1 MSDPSRPPVPARS
14 ALDRSAVERVL
25 ARAAELQGA
34 GTDAPDA
41 GALTE
46 AQVIEVAREAG
57 IAPDLVRRA
66 IAEERTRVVLPEEHG
81 LAARLAGPGAVSA
94 ARIIRGTPAQVA
106 GAIEPWLEREAC
118 LRVLRRIGERTL
130 WEPRSDFVGNLK
142 RGLSGNEARVLR
154 GLSSF
159 ALTVTDAGDG
169 QTLVRLDADLSGS
182 RRQRLAAGTATTTGG
197 ALAGAGMLG
206 VGVVAH
212 ALLAVVVPIA
222 ALPVLAGAGVGWALA
237 RSHRARAERVQMA
250 LEHVLDQLERGELGP
265 GRGAPLL
272 DVLHEVRRALR

>member
-1 MSDPSRPPVPARS
+1 MPNDPRPPLPARP
-14 ALDRSAVERVL
+14 ALDRAAVERVL

-34 GTDAPDA
+34 GAEAPET

-46 AQVIEVAREAG
+46 AQVLEVAREAG

-81 LAARLAGPGAVSA
+81 LAARIAGPGTVSA
-94 ARIIRGTPAQVA
+94 ARIVRGAPAQVA
-106 GAIEPWLEREAC
+106 GTLEPWLEREAC
-118 LRVLRRIGERTL
+118 LRVLRRVGERTL

-142 RGLSGNEARVLR
+142 RGLSGNEARILR
-154 GLSSF
+154 GLSAL
-159 ALTVTDAGDG
+159 ALTMTDAGEG
-169 QTLVRLDADLSGS
+169 QTLVRLDADLSGG
-182 RRQRLAAGTATTTGG
+182 RRQRLTAGSVAATGG
-197 ALAGAGMLG
+197 ALAGAGMIG

-222 ALPVLAGAGVGWALA
+222 ALPLLAGAGVGWALA
-237 RSHRARAERVQMA
+237 RGHRTRAERVQMA

-272 DVLHEVRRALR
+272 DVLHEMRRALR

>member
-14 ALDRSAVERVL
+14 ALDRAAVERVL

-34 GTDAPDA
+34 GADTPDV

-46 AQVIEVAREAG
+46 AQVVEVAREAG
-57 IAPDLVRRA
+57 IAPELVRRA

-81 LAARLAGPGAVSA
+81 IAARLAGPGTVSA
-94 ARIIRGTPAQVA
+94 ARVVRGTPAQVA
-106 GAIEPWLEREAC
+106 ATIEPWLEREAC

-154 GLSSF
+154 GLSAL

-197 ALAGAGMLG
+197 VLASAGMLG

-222 ALPVLAGAGVGWALA
+222 ALPLLAGAGAGWALA

-250 LEHVLDQLERGELGP
+250 LEHVLDQLERDELGP

>member
-1 MSDPSRPPVPARS
+1 MPDRPPVPARQS
-14 ALDRSAVERVL
+14 LDRAAVERVL

-46 AQVIEVAREAG
+46 AQVLDVAREAG
-57 IAPDLVRRA
+57 ISPDLVRRA

-81 LAARLAGPGAVSA
+81 LAARIAGPGLVSA
-94 ARIIRGTPAQVA
+94 ARVLRGTPAQVA
-106 GAIEPWLEREAC
+106 GSIEPWLEREAC

-154 GLSSF
+154 GLS
-159 ALTVTDAGDG
+159 ALAVTVTDAGEG
-169 QTLVRLDADLSGS
+169 QSLVRLDADLSSG
-182 RRQRLAAGTATTTGG
+182 RRNRLAAGTVAATGG
-197 ALAGAGMLG
+197 TLAGAAMIGM
-206 VGVVAH
+206 GVVAH
-212 ALLAVVVPIA
+212 ALMVVVAPIA
-222 ALPVLAGAGVGWALA
+222 ALPVLAGAGAGWAIA
-237 RSHRARAERVQMA
+237 RNHRANAERVQMA

-265 GRGAPLL
+265 GRGGPLL